1 LIKARYNTGLKCQG
15 ETLLDYPNTH
25 LKKMKDRRVK
35 QVFSRIGYQWEER
48 GHQKRVSEVKFGCVL
63 YLHMKIEDEIC

>member
-1 LIKARYNTGLKCQG
+1 
-15 ETLLDYPNTH
+15 
-25 LKKMKDRRVK
+25 MKDRRVK